1 MCRINSRFSNSAAHN
16 NVAASDVYPQMRI
29 ETALPVPS
37 ERAYGATM
45 MFRTAL
51 TATLLAAMMTIGAN
65 APARA
70 ARIGLVIPLEG
81 PFKLL
86 GEQSQAGAE
95 AAAAVNGDALV
106 VIEDTCD
113 AHSGSFVAK
122 TLTDEKVDV
131 AVGFLCLE
139 TVAAAL
145 PVLKD
150 AKIPAIT
157 TAVRADSLTDNKDKT
172 GFLISRLGPRDD
184 SEAVALA
191 KFLLPGWSKLNFA
204 IIDDGTI
211 HARDMAESFRAA
223 AVEAGLKPVFTDT
236 YRPGLTNQAALARRL
251 QKAGASH
258 VFIGGDIDDAAVIS
272 RDAKAY
278 GELEIAV
285 GESGQP
291 SGEVTDYGVI
301 VALALPDLTL
311 RNEAAAAK
319 VAMEAAGIEP
329 DNYALLAHAA
339 VEIASQAA
347 RAGLPAVVGA
357 GPYETAIGPVMFS
370 AAGDLADNPFKLERL
385 SGISIL
391 SDAPQG
397 DSGQ

>member
-1 MCRINSRFSNSAAHN
+1 
-16 NVAASDVYPQMRI
+16 
-29 ETALPVPS
+29 
-37 ERAYGATM
+37 

-51 TATLLAAMMTIGAN
+51 SATLLAALVTIGASV
-65 APARA
+65 PAAA

-95 AAAAVNGDALV
+95 AAAALRGAALV
-106 VIEDTCD
+106 VIEDTC
-113 AHSGSFVAK
+113 APESGGFVAK
-122 TLTDEKVDV
+122 TLIDEKVDV

-139 TVAAAL
+139 TLAAAL
-145 PVLKD
+145 PVLKE
-150 AKIPAIT
+150 AKIPAVT
-157 TAVRADSLTDNKDKT
+157 TTVRADSLTDNKEKT
-172 GFLISRLGPRDD
+172 GFLVSRLAPRDD
-184 SEAVALA
+184 SEAAALA
-191 KFLLPGWSKLNFA
+191 KFLLPQWSKRNFA

-236 YRPGLTNQAALARRL
+236 YRPGLANQAALARRL
-251 QKAGASH
+251 VKSGATH

-285 GESGQP
+285 GESGRP
-291 SGEVTDYGVI
+291 SAEIADYGLI
-301 VALALPDLTL
+301 TALALPDLTL
-311 RNEAAAAK
+311 RNEAAEAKAAIK
-319 VAMEAAGIEP
+319 AKRIEP

-347 RAGLPAVVGA
+347 RAGLPAVVGP
-357 GPYETAIGPVMFS
+357 GPFETAIGPVTFN
-370 AAGDLADNPFKLERL
+370 AAGDLAENPYRL
-385 SGISIL
+385 DLLGGASAL

>member
-1 MCRINSRFSNSAAHN
+1 ML
-16 NVAASDVYPQMRI
+16 VAA
-29 ETALPVPS
+29 TA
-37 ERAYGATM
+37 A
-45 MFRTAL
+45 
-51 TATLLAAMMTIGAN
+51 IGAA
-65 APARA
+65 APAAA

-95 AAAAVNGDALV
+95 AAAALNGDALV
-106 VIEDTCD
+106 VIEDTC
-113 AHSGSFVAK
+113 APESGGFVAK
-122 TLTDEKVDV
+122 TLADEKVDV

-139 TVAAAL
+139 TLAAAL

-157 TAVRADSLTDNKDKT
+157 TAVRADGLTDDKDKT
-172 GFLISRLGPRDD
+172 GFLIHRLAPRDD
-184 SEAVALA
+184 SEATALA
-191 KFLLPGWSKLNFA
+191 TFLLPVWSKRNFA

-258 VFIGGDIDDAAVIS
+258 VFIGGDVDDAAVIS
-272 RDAKAY
+272 RDAKTY
-278 GELEIAV
+278 GGLEIAV

-291 SGEVTDYGVI
+291 SGEIAEFGPI
-301 VALALPDLTL
+301 AALALPDLTL

-319 VAMEAAGIEP
+319 TAIKEKGVEP

-339 VEIASQAA
+339 VEIASHAA
-347 RAGLPAVVGA
+347 RAGEPATIGT
-357 GPYETAIGPVMFS
+357 GPYQTAIGQVSFN
-370 AAGDLADNPFKLERL
+370 AAGDLADNPFGLL
-385 SGISIL
+385 ALDGASPPP
-391 SDAPQG
+391 DAPKG
-397 DSGQ
+397 NSGQ